1 MRIGASMI
9 SCALLLTGLGCSYHH
24 YDTEV
29 HKDQHSV
36 HVRAPFTHV
45 DVNWDDRAHDDE
57 DDTHV
62 EVDVDD

>member
-1 MRIGASMI
+1 MRRFSLMVL
-9 SCALLLTGLGCSYHH
+9 CVMALVGLGCSYHH

-29 HKDQHSV
+29 KKDRNSV
-36 HVRAPFTHV
+36 HVRAPYADVH
-45 DVNWDDRAHDDE
+45 VNWDDRDHDDE